1 MRNTVLLVLLATAA
15 LAFYPE
21 TRSGEATAG
30 APDATERARLLQDRE
45 AAWRA
50 WFTNDQERMK
60 TVFPPET
67 IAINAGQETWEGQK
81 ETLAGAQKF
90 AGGGGKL
97 VSLQFPRT
105 EIQVYGD
112 VAVLYSLYRVETESG
127 GRREVQQ
134 GRATEVFVR
143 RNGQWINPGWHTD
156 SGK

>member
-1 MRNTVLLVLLATAA
+1 MRYATGLVLSIALV
-15 LAFYPE
+15 LAFYPG
-21 TRSGEATAG
+21 THRGEATAA
-30 APDATERARLLQDRE
+30 APDATQRARLLHDRE

-60 TVFPPET
+60 AVFPPDT

-90 AGGGGKL
+90 ATGGGRL
-97 VSLQFPRT
+97 VSLEFPRT
-105 EIQVYGD
+105 EILVYGD
-112 VAVLYSLYRVETESG
+112 VAVLYSLYRVETDSG

-134 GRATEVFVR
+134 GRATEVFLLR
-143 RNGQWINPGWHTD
+143 DGQWSNPGWHTD